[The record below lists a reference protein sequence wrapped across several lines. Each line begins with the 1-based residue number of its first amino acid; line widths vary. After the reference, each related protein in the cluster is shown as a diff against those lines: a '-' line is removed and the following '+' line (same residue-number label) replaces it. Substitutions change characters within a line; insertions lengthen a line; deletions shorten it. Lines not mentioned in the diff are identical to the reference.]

1 MRPRKPFPEGSAERL
16 SSLLNQAQSVRELR
30 RLQCVWLR
38 VSLDLS
44 VEEISQAVGLSPSSV
59 RCYHSRYL
67 KRGETVLLDRRCGGR
82 RRQNLTVKQEEELLR
97 AFIAEAERGGILEVS
112 QVKASY
118 EKRVGH
124 AVPKST
130 VYRMLARHGWR
141 KLAPRPRHPKS
152 DPVRREEFKKNSPR
166 SSPPK

>member
-1 MRPRKPFPEGSAERL
+1 MRPRKLFPEGSAERL
-16 SSLLNQAQSVRELR
+16 SSLLKQAQSVRELR
-30 RLQCVWLR
+30 RIQCVWLR

-44 VEEISQAVGLSPSSV
+44 VQEISRAVGLSPSSV

-67 KRGETVLLDRRCGGR
+67 KRGETVLLDRRCGGW